1 MRRVIL
7 LALLALAL
15 PVVAV
20 ADSIDVA
27 NAGGTITGGPGGLTL
42 SGSTM
47 IKYGSIVATNLG
59 SVSFTT
65 AAFASGNAAMGG
77 TLMAGGTFTIMG
89 NGTNGVPSGTLFTG
103 SFTAATWTLLTSP
116 SGNSYQ
122 LTGTI
127 QGVGA
132 SANTSQITFDVPG
145 GKGFFFDGTV
155 AFGSGDTIVTTTVPE
170 PGTLGLLGTGLLA
183 VGGLV
188 RRRLRG

>member
-1 MRRVIL
+1 
-7 LALLALAL
+7 
-15 PVVAV
+15 V

-27 NAGGTITGGPGGLTL
+27 NAGGTITGGDGGLTL

-47 IKYGSIVATNLG
+47 IKYGSIIATNLG

-65 AAFASGNAAMGG
+65 AAFATGDAAHGG
-77 TLMAGGTFTIMG
+77 TLMPGGTFTITG

-103 SFTAATWTLLTSP
+103 SFTTAEWTLTTSP
-116 SGNSYQ
+116 SGNSYR

-132 SANTSQITFDVPG
+132 SANTSQITFDVAG